1 MHVSPS
7 NKRYIGI
14 TCQKEKERWANG
26 KGYRKQSYFYRAIE
40 KYGWDN
46 FEHIIIARGLTE
58 DEAKWL
64 EVELIREWNTTN
76 QNKGYN
82 ISIGGEGGNGC
93 KHTEEWKEEHSK
105 KVSGENNPMFGRQHT
120 EETKRKISESRDEYC
135 GENHPMFVRQHTEE
149 TKRKI
154 SEANSGENNHGAR
167 KVICITTNEIFPTAK
182 EGAKK
187 YNCCRSGIIKCCRGK
202 GKVKSCGKHPITKE
216 KLVWMYYENYLKM
229 IDKE

>member
-120 EETKRKISESRDEYC
+120 EETKRKISE
-135 GENHPMFVRQHTEE
+135 
-149 TKRKI
+149 
-154 SEANSGENNHGAR
+154 ANSGENNHGAR